1 MENLDWK
8 LIITE
13 VQEDQ
18 DLNQAELSRKTKIS
32 TPYICALKSGKRKEP
47 SFTKG
52 LAILRLHPN
61 KKEYLK

>member
-1 MENLDWK
+1 MKDLDWK

-13 VQEDQ
+13 VQDCH
-18 DLNQAELSRKTKIS
+18 DVNQVELSKKTGIS
-32 TPYICALKSGKRKEP
+32 KEHICALKSGKRKEP

-61 KKEYLK
+61 KEEYLK